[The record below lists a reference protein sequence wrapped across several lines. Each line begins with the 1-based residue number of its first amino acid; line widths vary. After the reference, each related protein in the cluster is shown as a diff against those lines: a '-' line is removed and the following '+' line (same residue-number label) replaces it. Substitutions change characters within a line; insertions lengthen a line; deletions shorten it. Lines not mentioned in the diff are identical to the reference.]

1 MTPSYN
7 ESGSLHI
14 PKVADWPRPNPHLCG
29 SDRPTVPR
37 SGMALPLP
45 GDGAAPPLAVLNALL
60 QLSLLLAAPC
70 GPQRPSTHLESG
82 TSWVLEGMSPWHAA
96 SSDTRPR
103 PLPAAGATS
112 ERPLLW
118 EVFLCICPSAL
129 RRVMGRAGACIW
141 GWGRGLLPEA
151 EAGRNVAASS
161 PQKIRLAVGLPAD
174 LSSGFWLLLALL
186 APQAA
191 GPGALATHIPG
202 VCHFIPGRAALPDRI
217 GI

>member
-1 MTPSYN
+1 
-7 ESGSLHI
+7 
-14 PKVADWPRPNPHLCG
+14 
-29 SDRPTVPR
+29 
-37 SGMALPLP
+37 
-45 GDGAAPPLAVLNALL
+45 
-60 QLSLLLAAPC
+60 
-70 GPQRPSTHLESG
+70 
-82 TSWVLEGMSPWHAA
+82 
-96 SSDTRPR
+96 
-103 PLPAAGATS
+103 
-112 ERPLLW
+112 
-118 EVFLCICPSAL
+118 
-129 RRVMGRAGACIW
+129 MGRAGACVW

-202 VCHFIPGRAALPDRI
+202 VCHFIPGRAGLPDRI